1 MDCGSGKRVAEPTE
15 TAWYARAMGNPFGI
29 TLDDASLRWAATDAA
44 SESATAAIC
53 LVGEMRV
60 DEIVAKLTTAELEQ
74 VIKIVGRTPSCYP
87 PGVYAALKDKRGL
100 GVAAQQADRPPNI
113 APREQVRPSRTVAAE
128 KRAKPPRKA
137 AALRQ
142 QTAEGENRIR

>member
-1 MDCGSGKRVAEPTE
+1 
-15 TAWYARAMGNPFGI
+15 MGNSYGI
-29 TLDDASLRWAATDAA
+29 MLDDASLRWAAAEGV
-44 SESATAAIC
+44 SESVIAAIC
-53 LVGEMRV
+53 LLHDRSV
-60 DEIVAKLTTAELEQ
+60 DEIVARLSPAELDQ
-74 VIKIVGRTPSCYP
+74 ATKIVGRSPGCYP

-100 GVAAQQADRPPNI
+100 GVTAQQADRPPNI

-142 QTAEGENRIR
+142 QTAEGETRIR